1 MASTSSEPNAH
12 RHNSN
17 GSWDSICKLCFFTI
31 ATHPEETDLEPEEK
45 THDCRPYVLGG
56 ETRGRIVYD
65 LPRVALTWPGN
76 RPSKR
81 P

>member
-1 MASTSSEPNAH
+1 MAGTSSEPYAH
-12 RHNSN
+12 RHHSN

-31 ATHPEETDLEPEEK
+31 ATRAEETDLEPEEE
-45 THDCRPYVLGG
+45 TQDCRAHLLGR
-56 ETRGRIVYD
+56 ETGGRIVYD
-65 LPRVALTWPGN
+65 RPRVALIRPG